1 MSEAVP
7 LKVALHS
14 QSRELELQYSD
25 GTYRLSAEFLRV
37 MSPSAEVRG
46 HGAGQETLQ
55 TGKREVEITGVEP
68 VGRYAIKLIFSDGHD
83 SGLYSWDYLR
93 ELCET
98 QETKWQCY
106 LQKLKATGSSRDQDT
121 TAKPAG
127 GPQKRC
133 LH

>member
-1 MSEAVP
+1 MSDKKP

-14 QSRELELQYSD
+14 ATKELELQYDD
-25 GTYRLSAEFLRV
+25 GSYLLSAELLRV

-46 HGAGQETLQ
+46 HGVGQETLQ
-55 TGKREVEITGVEP
+55 TGKRDVAITGVEP
-68 VGRYAIKLIFSDGHD
+68 VGYYALKLIFSDGHD
-83 SGLYSWDYLR
+83 SGLYTWDYLR

-106 LQKLKATGSSRDQDT
+106 LQKLKATGGSRDVDT
-121 TAKPAG
+121 TGQPAA
-127 GPQKRC
+127 PQKKC

>member
-1 MSEAVP
+1 MNEEKP

-14 QSRELELQYSD
+14 ESKELELQYQD
-25 GTYRLSAEFLRV
+25 GSYRLSAELLRV

-46 HGAGQETLQ
+46 HHAGQETLQ
-55 TGKREVEITGVEP
+55 TGKRDVGITGVEP
-68 VGRYAIKLIFSDGHD
+68 VGYYALKLIFSDGHD
-83 SGLYSWDYLR
+83 SGLYTWEYLR

-106 LQKLKATGSSRDQDT
+106 MQKLKATGGSRDVDST
-121 TAKPAG
+121 SKP
-127 GPQKRC
+127 QIEEKHC